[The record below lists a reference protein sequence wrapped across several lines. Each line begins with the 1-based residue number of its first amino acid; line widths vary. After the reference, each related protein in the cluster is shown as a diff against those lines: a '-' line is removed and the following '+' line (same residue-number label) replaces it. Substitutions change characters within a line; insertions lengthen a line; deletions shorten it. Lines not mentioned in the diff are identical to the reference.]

1 MNKII
6 IFVLLLLVFLMP
18 YNAFAEKT
26 EILDFE
32 EPINLSE
39 KNSHDCELSDC
50 TTIGLDFINIKD
62 LELILGISLKRM
74 ETLYYE
80 INKWNDLKIQEI
92 NISNDLEN
100 SMVGVIIKSKGAIS
114 DKENNILKKDM
125 KVILDKIYE
134 FNGKI
139 ERLITRKRPFLE
151 GTKYLFGFKN
161 IKIERD
167 KIKFEVILIIKDKEE
182 NKENDKEEDKKKDR
196 DIEL

>member
-1 MNKII
+1 
-6 IFVLLLLVFLMP
+6 MP

-39 KNSHDCELSDC
+39 KNSHNCELSDC

-80 INKWNDLKIQEI
+80 INKWNDLEIQEI

-125 KVILDKIYE
+125 EVILDKIHE

-139 ERLITRKRPFLE
+139 ERLITRKRPFLD
-151 GTKYLFGFKN
+151 GIKYLFGFKS

-167 KIKFEVILIIKDKEE
+167 KIRFEVILIIEDKEE
-182 NKENDKEEDKKKDR
+182 NKENDKEEDKKKD
-196 DIEL
+196 IEL